1 MAVWEEPL
9 RYIRRFILTDEE
21 LEAAG
26 EPPSPTADH
35 VELTEPAPQLEAIE
49 SKEPHTLPRRAADWA

>member
-26 EPPSPTADH
+26 EPPSPTADR
-35 VELTEPAPQLEAIE
+35 VEHTEPAAQLEAVE
-49 SKEPHTLPRRAADWA
+49 SKEPHTLPRRADWA